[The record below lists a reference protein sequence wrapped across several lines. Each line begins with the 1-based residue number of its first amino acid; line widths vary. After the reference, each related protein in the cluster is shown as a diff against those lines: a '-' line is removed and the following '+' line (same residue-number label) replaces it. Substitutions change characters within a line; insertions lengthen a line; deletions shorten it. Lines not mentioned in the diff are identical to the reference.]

1 MAEWQTRLVQ
11 VQVLSPEWG
20 FNSPRRHQIFCKNCG
35 YGITA
40 VHQPSKLVI
49 GVRPP
54 LPAPLDFGGIPERP
68 KGADCKSASDA
79 FDGSNPSPATIF
91 VNQHQFKLVFFCV
104 CKILFSEQPQ
114 FPVRVVRGGSIC
126 LFFPEKRSVNT
137 VGDFPVSE
145 FLQFFRSQALSH

>member
-1 MAEWQTRLVQ
+1 MIQIMVKPSWRN
-11 VQVLSPEWG
+11 G
-20 FNSPRRHQIFCKNCG
+20 RRAWFRSKFFHRSGGSTPPDGTKYSVKTCG

-91 VNQHQFKLVFFCV
+91 VNQHQFKLVFFLCLQ
-104 CKILFSEQPQ
+104 ILF
-114 FPVRVVRGGSIC
+114 F
-126 LFFPEKRSVNT
+126 
-137 VGDFPVSE
+137 
-145 FLQFFRSQALSH
+145 